1 MSPLVRPEYSFAPD
15 LSRVEAQ
22 ALQRLNY
29 RIGLTIVI
37 VMAEL
42 WALTAALEAWADGRT
57 EALLWLV
64 GFQTAA
70 FAGALATLIVTP
82 SHHVVRHNTAPIGTP
97 QPATAE

>member
-1 MSPLVRPEYSFAPD
+1 MSPPVRPEYSFAPD
-15 LSRVEAQ
+15 RSRAEAQ

-29 RIGLTIVI
+29 RIGLTIAI

-42 WALTAALEAWADGRT
+42 WALTAALEAWAHGRT

-64 GFQTAA
+64 SFQAAA

-82 SHHVVRHNTAPIGTP
+82 RHHLVQHSVAPIGTP
-97 QPATAE
+97 QPAIAE